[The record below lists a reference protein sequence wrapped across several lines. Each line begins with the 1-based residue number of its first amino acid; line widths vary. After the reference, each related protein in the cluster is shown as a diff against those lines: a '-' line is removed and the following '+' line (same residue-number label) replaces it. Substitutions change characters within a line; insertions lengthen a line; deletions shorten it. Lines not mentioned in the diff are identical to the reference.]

1 MNQLLIVIESKP
13 NMWVVKCKKWFEGC
27 NWRLYACRRKFH
39 GLFNIAK
46 YIGAHTCIFSKLSQ
60 GHSQLDSTL
69 IAQEV
74 QNVVQSDHTISI
86 TTLHQIVKDKFGYNV
101 YYKRV

>member
-1 MNQLLIVIESKP
+1 MFKDLRFESKVNLQYVVKRYSICRNQNLIVIESEP
-13 NMWVVKCKKWFEGC
+13 YMWVVKCKKWFEGC

-46 YIGAHTCIFSKLSQ
+46 YIGAHTCVFSKLSQ

-69 IAQEV
+69 IA
-74 QNVVQSDHTISI
+74 
-86 TTLHQIVKDKFGYNV
+86 
-101 YYKRV
+101 